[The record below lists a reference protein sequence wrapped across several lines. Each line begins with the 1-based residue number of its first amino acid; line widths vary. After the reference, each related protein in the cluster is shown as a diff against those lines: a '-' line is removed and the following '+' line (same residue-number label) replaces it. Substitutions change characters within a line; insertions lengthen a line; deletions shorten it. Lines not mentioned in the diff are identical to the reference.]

1 MFFKVLRVFVLLTLG
16 IVFASCS
23 GLAIQVAFDLDG
35 PVLLND
41 QEDMLLGASHYSI
54 RFDEAIKKVGSPKT
68 PITMKLSTTTT
79 SGTNVTG
86 ISASTTESDPTQLDI
101 SFSASSLNV
110 GDTITISIPEGYLTD
125 EADNPNLEIEHK
137 VTVAL
142 GAASIGS
149 FKFFSEDNTALDD
162 DVFAIIKGNMITA
175 TVPSGT
181 DLNGLIA
188 TFDVSEGVTVMVGGA
203 PQSSGVSSND
213 FSNGDV
219 TYTVK
224 EDTTTKEYTVTVS
237 EAESSEVSI
246 TALTLDIGGTDYVID
261 FGAGTSA
268 KVVLP
273 AGTSIPDIATVTSV
287 TLSTG
292 ASGLAQ
298 GGSVSIGNN
307 GEASITITAEDGTT
321 TGEYTV
327 TVSIAK
333 ADLNA
338 LTLTYAE
345 VTTTEGASY
354 TSSAPTWAGGS
365 APTEVTYSIEKSGT
379 NSPASDGSGTT
390 VAIDSPT
397 GKITIT
403 DAAVAG
409 NSGTYTVTATAS
421 ATSNY
426 VHNSTQTTTVTVKVK
441 GDLNSYSLSYPIAN
455 STDGSISAT
464 PVWRKGSN
472 VVTAPSGVSY
482 SDTSNPLLSA
492 IGFILDTTNGTISG
506 NINIPSPAMPKVTAY
521 QITATGNDT
530 DYAGTT
536 TGTFLDTF
544 PLGAAYT
551 QTTTGT
557 AVSTVD
563 ELKAITQ
570 NLAGEY
576 YLTNHIDLSTETSWT
591 PIASSASPFTG
602 KLHGNGYAIYN
613 LTINA
618 PSATHQGL
626 FASVSGATIEN
637 LGIGVTSITGLAGVG
652 ALAGVAKENASLDN
666 IAVVPMTTATKIV
679 ATGTAPIEGG
689 LVSGALLGGLVG
701 LQRSGSSLTGYSLV
715 PVDGTGDK
723 VGGLVGESNDGGTV
737 DGFTTGAVIGTGNYV
752 GGLVGYNNIGTVS
765 GHATGAVSGKESTGG
780 LVGFNDTGTVSGH
793 AMGAVSGKEYTGG
806 LVGQSTAGGTVSG
819 YATGAVTG
827 DKYVGGL
834 VGASSGPVTGYT
846 TGVVS
851 GTANVVGGLVGYND
865 GTVSG
870 YATGA
875 VSGTA
880 NTTNNVGGLVGF
892 NNGTV
897 SGYATGAV
905 SGKASVGGLVGYNQS
920 GTTTVGYAT
929 GAVSADSSVGGLVGN
944 GANSA
949 VTGYWD
955 KQSTNQNTSSAGG
968 VGISA
973 TRNIVFDDTTD
984 IYTDSNNNSTI
995 FNNANFTTIFD
1006 MATAKSQTWP
1016 KLKSDSFTFPQ
1027 PTVSG
1032 TATDG
1037 TIDVVHPPRS
1047 STEP

>member
-1 MFFKVLRVFVLLTLG
+1 MFFKVFRVFVLLTLG

-41 QEDMLLGASHYSI
+41 QEDMILGANQYSI

-101 SFSASSLNV
+101 SFTSPPSFSV
-110 GDTITISIPEGYLTD
+110 GDTITITIPEGYLTD

-137 VTVAL
+137 VTV
-142 GAASIGS
+142 
-149 FKFFSEDNTALDD
+149 
-162 DVFAIIKGNMITA
+162 VQ
-175 TVPSGT
+175 GT
-181 DLNGLIA
+181 KSDLN
-188 TFDVSEGVTVMVGGA
+188 T
-203 PQSSGVSSND
+203 
-213 FSNGDV
+213 
-219 TYTVK
+219 
-224 EDTTTKEYTVTVS
+224 
-237 EAESSEVSI
+237 
-246 TALTLDIGGTDYVID
+246 
-261 FGAGTSA
+261 
-268 KVVLP
+268 
-273 AGTSIPDIATVTSV
+273 
-287 TLSTG
+287 
-292 ASGLAQ
+292 
-298 GGSVSIGNN
+298 
-307 GEASITITAEDGTT
+307 
-321 TGEYTV
+321 
-327 TVSIAK
+327 
-333 ADLNA
+333 

-354 TSSAPTWAGGS
+354 TSSAPTWAGN
-365 APTEVTYSIEKSGT
+365 APTNITYSITAKNVPG
-379 NSPASDGSGTT
+379 SDGSGNT
-390 VAIDSPT
+390 VVIAPTT

-403 DAAVAG
+403 ADAIPD

-421 ATSNY
+421 ENSNY
-426 VHNSTQTTTVTVKVK
+426 ADTTEQTTTVTVKVK
-441 GDLNSYSLSYPIAN
+441 GNLNSYSLSYPIAKH
-455 STDGSISAT
+455 STDGSISVS
-464 PVWRKGSN
+464 PVWRKGTTE
-472 VVTAPSGVSY
+472 VAAPAGVSY

-492 IGFILDTTNGTISG
+492 IGFTLNTTNGTISG

-530 DYAGTT
+530 DYAGST

-544 PLGAAYT
+544 PLGVAYT
-551 QTTTGT
+551 PTTTGT

-652 ALAGVAKENASLDN
+652 ALASVAKENASLDN

-679 ATGTAPIEGG
+679 ATGSTAIEGG
-689 LVSGALLGGLVG
+689 ASTDTLLGGLVG
-701 LQRSGSSLTGYSLV
+701 LQMSGSLMGYSLV
-715 PVDGTGDK
+715 PVEGTGNK

-737 DGFTTGAVIGTGNYV
+737 NGFTTGAVTGTGSKV
-752 GGLVGYNNIGTVS
+752 GGLVGESNNATVN
-765 GHATGAVSGKESTGG
+765 GFTTGAVTVTGNNVGG

-793 AMGAVSGKEYTGG
+793 AMGAVSGKDYTGG

-827 DKYVGGL
+827 ATNVGGL
-834 VGASSGPVTGYT
+834 VGASSGTVTGYT

-851 GTANVVGGLVGYND
+851 GTTNSVGGLVGYN
-865 GTVSG
+865 S
-870 YATGA
+870 
-875 VSGTA
+875 S
-880 NTTNNVGGLVGF
+880 
-892 NNGTV
+892 TV

-929 GAVSADSSVGGLVGN
+929 GAVSGTDSNSVGGLVGSN
-944 GANSA
+944 GSNP
-949 VTGYWD
+949 VNGYWD
-955 KQSTNQNTSSAGG
+955 IQSTKQATSEGG
-968 VGISA
+968 STAVGISA
-973 TRNIVFDDTTD
+973 TKNIVFNDTTGT
-984 IYTDSNNNSTI
+984 YTDLNNSNTI
-995 FNNANFTTIFD
+995 FNITAFTAIFD
-1006 MATAKSQTWP
+1006 TANGANKTWP
-1016 KLKSDSFTFPQ
+1016 KLKNFPFPQ
-1027 PTVSG
+1027 PTVTVSASDENIIEV
-1032 TATDG
+1032 T
-1037 TIDVVHPPRS
+1037 PPEVAQS
-1047 STEP
+1047 PE